1 MSERDERRAGAPPGG
16 PGEHLPEGEEAP
28 PQGVRTMAL
37 VRWSLVALMALAAV
51 AAWVHHADL
60 GPRLGRAAATLYR
73 CPMHPAVMQD
83 RPGSCPVCGMDLVP
97 AQGGAPPSM
106 QAGSGTP
113 AGAAQPGGAT
123 PAAAAGKY
131 WCPMHPEVASDDP
144 DATCAKCGGM
154 KLVPRPGAP
163 VGPGGPVPGLVPVE
177 ISAERTQLMGMQTAR
192 VLRQPL
198 ARRLRTV
205 GYVAANERAV
215 AVVTARPGGWVGE
228 VKVAQ
233 AGERIRKGDVLLTLN
248 STELLSAQQAYLD
261 ALRWK
266 KTLAERTP
274 GELAPA
280 AQAVDRDSLRR
291 LRLYGVAREDIEA
304 LEKRGQ
310 AAEVMPVRAP
320 VTGYLVRNT
329 VLPGQWVAPGTE
341 LAQIADLS
349 TVWVVAEV
357 YEQDMGRV
365 AVGQKATLMLPAWPG
380 ERFAGRVQFIYPAL
394 SRETRTL
401 QARMEF
407 QNRDLK
413 LRPGMY
419 GDVVIELAAPDALT
433 VPAEAV
439 VDTGE
444 VQYVFVAGPGGRFE
458 PRVVRAGGSAEGRTE
473 LLGGVAEGESVVTTA
488 NFLLD
493 SESRLRAAVEAHAAS
508 PAGQAAR

>member
-1 MSERDERRAGAPPGG
+1 MSERDQMLAGG
-16 PGEHLPEGEEAP
+16 PPAGSVESLPEGEEAP
-28 PQGVRTMAL
+28 PQGVRAMAI

-51 AAWVHHADL
+51 AAWVHHSDL
-60 GPRLGRAAATLYR
+60 GGRVGQPAAALYR
-73 CPMHPAVMQD
+73 CPMHPAVVQD
-83 RPGSCPVCGMDLVP
+83 RPGSCPVCGMDLVL
-97 AQGGAPPSM
+97 AQAGAPSGD
-106 QAGSGTP
+106 AGRRE
-113 AGAAQPGGAT
+113 GAAGGGQPGQAT
-123 PAAAAGKY
+123 PAAAGKY

-144 DATCAKCGGM
+144 EATCSKCGGM
-154 KLVPRPGAP
+154 KLVPRPGGQA
-163 VGPGGPVPGLVPVE
+163 GPGGPVPGLVPVE
-177 ISAERTQLMGMQTAR
+177 ISAERTQLLGMQTAK

-198 ARRLRTV
+198 SQKLRTV

-215 AVVTARPGGWVGE
+215 AVVTARPGGWVDE

-233 AGERIRKGDVLLTLN
+233 AGERIRKGDMLLTLN
-248 STELLSAQQAYLD
+248 SAELLSAQQAYLD

-266 KTLAERTP
+266 KNLVGTP
-274 GELAPA
+274 SEKTPA
-280 AQAVDRDSLRR
+280 AQAIDRESLRR
-291 LRLYGVAREDIEA
+291 LRLYGVAQQDIEA

-365 AVGQKATLMLPAWPG
+365 AVGQKASLALPAWPG
-380 ERFAGRVQFIYPAL
+380 ERFAGRVQFVYPAL

-407 QNRDLK
+407 RNPGLK

-419 GDVVIELAAPDALT
+419 GDVVIEVGSADALT
-433 VPAEAV
+433 VPSEAV

-444 VQYVFVAGPGGRFE
+444 VQYVFVAREGGRFE

-473 LLGGVAEGESVVTTA
+473 VLEGVAEGESVVTTA

-493 SESRLRAAVEAHAAS
+493 SESRLRAAVEAHAVS